1 MSDDV
6 LTTIDFIN
14 TFGLLKP
21 NYSCNRQF
29 MVHYIVRWGDSSE
42 IKYIGGFVKFKR

>member
-1 MSDDV
+1 MSDN
-6 LTTIDFIN
+6 LSITIDFKN
-14 TFGLLKP
+14 TFDLLKP

-42 IKYIGGFVKFKR
+42 IKYIGGLVKFKR

>member
-29 MVHYIVRWGDSSE
+29 MVHYIVRWGDSSV
-42 IKYIGGFVKFKR
+42 GSRV

>member
-1 MSDDV
+1 MSDNLLITV
-6 LTTIDFIN
+6 DFIN
-14 TFGLLKP
+14 TFDLPKS

-42 IKYIGGFVKFKR
+42 IKYIGGLVKFKR